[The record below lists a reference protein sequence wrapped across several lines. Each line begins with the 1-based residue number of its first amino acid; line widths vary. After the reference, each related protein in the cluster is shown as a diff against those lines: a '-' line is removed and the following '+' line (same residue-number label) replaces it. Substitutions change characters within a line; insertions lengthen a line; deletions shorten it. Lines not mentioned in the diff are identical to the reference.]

1 MFLSNT
7 KLEQFLTD
15 LSCIICNCVNSRFK
29 DFYHEHL
36 ITGDLGTIKNTRLRK
51 RFIKVQ
57 RNHKP

>member
-29 DFYHEHL
+29 DFYHDHL

-51 RFIKVQ
+51 RFIKV
-57 RNHKP
+57 